1 MTIIPQERAQ
11 HSDGPAPADGSS
23 RRAFP
28 DWFRKNLAW
37 IAIGAL
43 LAGLVAYLAVT
54 SVTGNGD
61 KRPLSARNPAPD
73 GAMATAEI
81 LGRHGVS
88 VTPTDTLEETKAAL
102 SANPEATVLLYD
114 PRGFLDQDQ
123 VQDVAAAA
131 DRLVLVKPRLR
142 SLGGLGPDFR
152 PGGVVPEATTVI
164 EPRCDQEDATAAGKI
179 SAQGPVFWGPVV
191 CYPIRDGG
199 PGVYAASADGRVV
212 VIGSTEVLDNGHLA
226 SEGNAALALR
236 TLGNN
241 AELVW
246 YMPGIEDI
254 AASDSRP
261 TLNELAPRWLAFAGP
276 WLGLVAVLAIAWR
289 GRRMGPLVF
298 EPLPVVVKA
307 AETAEGRAR
316 LYQDSR
322 AVGRAA
328 DNLRAGTLTRLAR
341 HFNLGADAT
350 TEAILD
356 ACSHRL
362 GRPAPEIRSV
372 LIDAMPA
379 NEGQLVQWAQQ
390 IERIEEEATAR

>member
-1 MTIIPQERAQ
+1 MTTTLQE
-11 HSDGPAPADGSS
+11 HSQGSDEAAPTSGSS
-23 RRAFP
+23 RRGFP

-43 LAGLVAYLAVT
+43 LAGLVAFLAVST
-54 SVTGNGD
+54 LTGNSD

-73 GAMATAEI
+73 GAMAAAEI
-81 LGRHGVS
+81 LGQHGVS
-88 VTPTDTLEETKAAL
+88 VTPTDTLEETRTAL
-102 SANPEATVLLYD
+102 TEKPRATVLVYD
-114 PRGFLDQDQ
+114 PRGFLNQDQ
-123 VQDVAAAA
+123 VQDVAAMA

-142 SLGGLGPDFR
+142 SLGGLGPDFH
-152 PGGVVPEATTVI
+152 PGGVVPEATTAI
-164 EPRCDQEDATAAGKI
+164 EPGCEQEDATSAGRI
-179 SAQGPVFWGPVV
+179 SVQGPVFRGPVV

-199 PGVYAASADGRVV
+199 PGVYAASADGRLVA
-212 VIGSTEVLDNGHLA
+212 IGSTEVLDNEHLA

-246 YMPGIEDI
+246 YLPGIEDV
-254 AASDSRP
+254 AASDSTP

-322 AVGRAA
+322 AIDRAA

-341 HFNLGADAT
+341 HFNLGAHAT
-350 TEAILD
+350 AEAIVD
-356 ACSHRL
+356 ACSNRL
-362 GRPAPEIRSV
+362 GRPAPEVRSV
-372 LIDAMPA
+372 LIDAIPA
-379 NEGQLVQWAQQ
+379 TEGQLVQWAQQ